1 MNMNYKKTLK
11 FVTLLITSLLIASA
25 SAATYVYMYMDGS
38 VTIGA
43 AKLVWVAGTDA
54 PGDIDISGG
63 TVTLDLDVQPGSE
76 QNFTECLFLK
86 NQDGSDHN
94 MTINIT
100 TAASA
105 ATFDWFYADIYENS
119 TSSWVYVDTLD
130 ITDSADSYET
140 YATSTPLVSGGFY
153 RFTFAVK
160 AKIGTSGTHDFD
172 LKVTY
177 E

>member
-11 FVTLLITSLLIASA
+11 FVTLLITSLLIATVSA
-25 SAATYVYMYMDGS
+25 QTYVYMYINGS
-38 VTIGA
+38 VTIGSEQ
-43 AKLVWVAGTDA
+43 LVWIAGASA
-54 PGDIDISGG
+54 PGDISIAGG
-63 TVTLDLDVQPGSE
+63 TVTLDLDVQPDFE

-94 MTINIT
+94 MTISIT

-130 ITDSADSYET
+130 ITNSADSYET
-140 YATSTPLVSGGFY
+140 YTTNTPLVSGGFY
-153 RFTFAVK
+153 RFTFALK
-160 AKIGTSGTHDFD
+160 AKTGTSGTHDFD

>member
-11 FVTLLITSLLIASA
+11 FVTLLITSLLIASV
-25 SAATYVYMYMDGS
+25 SATTYVYMYMDGS

-43 AKLVWVAGTDA
+43 QKLVWLAGTDA
-54 PGDIDISGG
+54 PGDTDITGG
-63 TVTLDLDVQPGSE
+63 TVTVDLDVQPGSE

-86 NQDGSDHN
+86 NQDSADHN

-100 TAASA
+100 TAVSA
-105 ATFDWFYADIYENS
+105 VTFDWFYADIYENS
-119 TSSWVYVDTLD
+119 TGSWKYVDTLD

-140 YATSTPLVSGGFY
+140 YATNTPLVDGGFY

-160 AKIGTSGTHDFD
+160 AKAGTSNTHDFY

>member
-11 FVTLLITSLLIASA
+11 FVTLLITSLLIATVSA
-25 SAATYVYMYMDGS
+25 QTYVYMYINGS
-38 VTIGA
+38 VTIGSEQ
-43 AKLVWVAGTDA
+43 LVWIAGASA
-54 PGDIDISGG
+54 PGDISIAGG
-63 TVTLDLDVQPGSE
+63 TVTLDLDVQPGVD

-86 NQDGSDHN
+86 NQDIADHN
-94 MTINIT
+94 LTINIT
-100 TAASA
+100 TAVSTG
-105 ATFDWFYADIYENS
+105 TFDSFYADIYENS

-130 ITDSADSYET
+130 ITNSADGYET
-140 YATSTPLVSGGFY
+140 YTGTPLISGGFY

-160 AKIGTSGTHDFD
+160 AKTGTSGTHDFD